1 MNLEKL
7 HIHWGGCTYKG
18 VTHRSYSLARTVTKN
33 GKSRKEIVYKLG
45 RLSDEELTQWRRVLD
60 YVKHPPAKV
69 ADLDGLAILSNRPYL
84 DMAVIHEIWKAW
96 DLDKV
101 FDADRKER
109 DVSLSAVVAALAI
122 HRCVDPKSK
131 SRVSS
136 WFAQTSLPFV
146 LGISTSK
153 MNSSRIFREL
163 SSIESCKDRLTKHLC
178 RKMTEKYPAAMRE
191 LFYDLSTTTFEGD
204 KCILVNW
211 GHCKEGY
218 LDHIVLALVV
228 NTLGL
233 PLYWEVLEGNTS
245 DAATIAG
252 LLENLKKKMPVSIP
266 TMVFDRGMV
275 SDDNLALLEE
285 NGVKYIT
292 AMDKNQIEGISTFD
306 FDGFLSLDE
315 AERQRRLE
323 KEFLEIDEN
332 TRCKEDSIAGARRY
346 ILCYNQQLR
355 NDQRKARAKAI
366 ASFVEFIAKGNKE
379 LDRAKRDRSRK
390 ATLSRFEKELKAKK
404 LAGFASVHL
413 EEYWVPIPRRNDIDL
428 AIRTYRVTFE
438 IDEKQKLEDGRLD
451 GFWMSVTNH
460 QEKKDVD
467 FVKDTEE
474 VVSAYREKVI
484 IEASFRDIKS
494 FVKIAPVHV
503 WKEEHVRA
511 HYTICILSH
520 MIDRLISLALKE
532 NPGKESKD
540 VISHQRLFE

>member
-1 MNLEKL
+1 
-7 HIHWGGCTYKG
+7 
-18 VTHRSYSLARTVTKN
+18 
-33 GKSRKEIVYKLG
+33 
-45 RLSDEELTQWRRVLD
+45 
-60 YVKHPPAKV
+60 
-69 ADLDGLAILSNRPYL
+69 
-84 DMAVIHEIWKAW
+84 
-96 DLDKV
+96 
-101 FDADRKER
+101 
-109 DVSLSAVVAALAI
+109 
-122 HRCVDPKSK
+122 
-131 SRVSS
+131 
-136 WFAQTSLPFV
+136 
-146 LGISTSK
+146 
-153 MNSSRIFREL
+153 
-163 SSIESCKDRLTKHLC
+163 
-178 RKMTEKYPAAMRE
+178 MT
-191 LFYDLSTTTFEGD
+191 F
-204 KCILVNW
+204 
-211 GHCKEGY
+211 
-218 LDHIVLALVV
+218 
-228 NTLGL
+228 
-233 PLYWEVLEGNTS
+233 
-245 DAATIAG
+245 
-252 LLENLKKKMPVSIP
+252 
-266 TMVFDRGMV
+266 
-275 SDDNLALLEE
+275 
-285 NGVKYIT
+285 
-292 AMDKNQIEGISTFD
+292 
-306 FDGFLSLDE
+306 
-315 AERQRRLE
+315 
-323 KEFLEIDEN
+323 

-540 VISHQRLFE
+540 VISHQRLFEELAPCHLNEVEIPQLGYRTHNLTSLSAVQRDLLARLGMSHLVGEKTVKRLRKEAAKANLV